1 MTYKDYE
8 EVFLQRAD
16 ELEKSDKLIAL
27 AYKLY
32 AYELFSENQGAEPD
46 MDRIKGMVESTSH
59 IIEDL
64 YHSFDLEDM
73 QFTEENLNQV
83 IYDTSVFAAIMT
95 LASRVYEVLDPV
107 FSRDLIHAALDAGHF
122 LMVGQFK
129 TKEDDDKEV
138 PERISIMRM
147 GSNDD
152 KLDKSSLEAQMWAF
166 SELLRTDKDVRNA
179 YDHSLMAGMPQKMS
193 RQKRYRIRLS
203 ELFGKVSDGGEESD
217 LKLFSMLAMLIDE
230 EENAPEEIR
239 KNMTDKLIDATGSF
253 SKVYAVVAVLAL
265 KVVLLMNEK
274 LSGGDSQLIKV
285 IEYNVIN
292 NNKKKLSDDE
302 INVIRG
308 SIDHYEE
315 MIKI

>member
-32 AYELFSENQGAEPD
+32 AYELFFENQGAEPD

-152 KLDKSSLEAQMWAF
+152 KLDKASLEAQMWAF

>member
-152 KLDKSSLEAQMWAF
+152 KLDKASLEAQMWAF